1 MRETLKRYSPK
12 REEIN
17 LGWLNQHLQDPQLW
31 KWNKRTISRAF
42 AIGLFCAFMPIPL
55 HTLLAAALA
64 VVFSSNILLS
74 IALVWVNNPITMVPI
89 YYYTY
94 KIGSFI
100 TGMELD
106 PGFVF
111 NWEYILDNLT
121 TTTIALWTGGLFI
134 ASIAAIL
141 GYIAILLIYK
151 YRAFKRIKRWR

>member
-12 REEIN
+12 REEVN

-42 AIGLFCAFMPIPL
+42 AIGLFCAFIPIPL

-74 IALVWVNNPITMVPI
+74 MALVWVNNPITMLPI
-89 YYYTY
+89 YYFTY
-94 KIGSFI
+94 MLGSYI
-100 TGMELD
+100 INMEFD
-106 PGFVF
+106 SNFVF
-111 NWEYILDNLT
+111 TTEYILENLT
-121 TTTIALWTGGLFI
+121 TTTLALWVGGLI
-134 ASIAAIL
+134 VGTIVGIL
-141 GYIAILLIYK
+141 GFIAILLIYK

>member
-12 REEIN
+12 REEVN

-55 HTLLAAALA
+55 HTLLAAVLA

-89 YYYTY
+89 FYYTY
-94 KIGSFI
+94 KLGSFI

-111 NWEYILDNLT
+111 TWEYMLDNLT
-121 TTTIALWTGGLFI
+121 STTISLWVGGLFI
-134 ASIAAIL
+134 APIAGIL

-151 YRAFKRIKRWR
+151 YRAVKRIKRWR

>member
-1 MRETLKRYSPK
+1 MKETLKRYSPK
-12 REEIN
+12 REEVN

-42 AIGLFCAFMPIPL
+42 AIGLFCAFIPIPL
-55 HTLLAAALA
+55 HTILAAVLA

-74 IALVWVNNPITMVPI
+74 IALVWINNPITMVPI

-111 NWEYILDNLT
+111 TWEYMLDNLT
-121 TTTIALWTGGLFI
+121 TTTIALWVGGLII
-134 ASIAAIL
+134 APIAGIL
-141 GYIAILLIYK
+141 GFIAILLIYK

>member
-1 MRETLKRYSPK
+1 VRETLKRYSPK
-12 REEIN
+12 REDVN
-17 LGWLNQHLQDPQLW
+17 LGWLNQHLHEPQLW

-64 VVFSSNILLS
+64 VIFSSNILLS

-94 KIGSFI
+94 KVGSFI

-106 PGFVF
+106 SSFVF
-111 NWEYILDNLT
+111 TWQYMLDNLT
-121 TTTIALWTGGLFI
+121 TTTIALWVGGLFI
-134 ASIAAIL
+134 APIAGIL
-141 GYIAILLIYK
+141 GYISIILIYK

>member
-12 REEIN
+12 REEVN

-74 IALVWVNNPITMVPI
+74 MALVWVNNPITMVPI

-111 NWEYILDNLT
+111 TWEYMLDNLT
-121 TTTIALWTGGLFI
+121 STTVALWVGGLFI
-134 ASIAAIL
+134 APIAGIL

-151 YRAFKRIKRWR
+151 YRAVKRIKRWR

>member
-55 HTLLAAALA
+55 HTLLAAVLA

-111 NWEYILDNLT
+111 TWEYMLENLT
-121 TTTIALWTGGLFI
+121 TTTIALWVGGLII
-134 ASIAAIL
+134 APIAGIL
-141 GYIAILLIYK
+141 GFIAILLIYK